1 MELSWE
7 KFPWESDFHGN
18 SRFMHISGIT
28 IQRCHGVGDCML
40 QRRKARCILWCLSDD
55 CKLQQMDDEV
65 VPGTVSVKLVLKF
78 AQLFIVCV
86 VGIFFI
92 LYQCFVVKTPL
103 MSHPLNCPADHVHLS
118 SRRPCYGRA
127 GPLLNSTTAGSFQV
141 SEWK

>member
-1 MELSWE
+1 MGIPVSCTSLVSLSSAVMVSAIVCYSGA
-7 KFPWESDFHGN
+7 KLDAFCDVYLMTVN
-18 SRFMHISGIT
+18 CSR
-28 IQRCHGVGDCML
+28 
-40 QRRKARCILWCLSDD
+40 W
-55 CKLQQMDDEV
+55 
-65 VPGTVSVKLVLKF
+65 SVKLV

-141 SEWK
+141 SE